1 MNLQDL
7 RLSKQEYRIIQRHLS
22 TPGPCLLCGTFP
34 APYRGIFVPDR
45 PEPWGGK
52 AGKIRLLGY
61 ALCAACY
68 ALPDLPQH
76 VEACLQASLG
86 ARRN

>member
-22 TPGPCLLCGTFP
+22 TPCPCVLCGTFP
-34 APYRGIFVPDR
+34 SAAQAIFTPDT
-45 PEPWGGK
+45 PEFWGGK
-52 AGKIRLLGY
+52 RGKVRLLCYG
-61 ALCAACY
+61 LCAACY
-68 ALPDLPQH
+68 ALPDLTQH

-86 ARRN
+86 RSRN